1 MPRKLKDYKVYY
13 SGHVSAKVKA
23 YSVKGA
29 KEQAWKML
37 GDFKYGWSK
46 ADFMK
51 SATIEQA

>member
-13 SGHVSAKVKA
+13 SGHASAKVKA

-37 GDFKYGWSK
+37 GSFKYGWSK